1 MEQPTPISNQTVRQV
16 FFILILVLL
25 GGIVFM
31 QLKNL
36 LPAFLGAYTLYI
48 LLRKMMDKLTKLLR
62 GWRKTSAL
70 IIIVTSLLIDLF
82 PLNGLVNL
90 LSSRIKPA
98 MEHSN
103 DIWGSFEKGIKKIED
118 QLNISILTQDNIK
131 SLSDW
136 GISEMQ
142 QILGFTFNSLL
153 IVVVMYFILFFMLVE
168 RGNMEKAFYDWLP
181 LRTRSTSLL
190 KKNLNEL
197 VLSNAIGIPLVAIIQ
212 GLFAWVGYY
221 FAGVQEPFIWFIA
234 TCVAAMIPVLG
245 AALVYVPLS
254 IVLFANNMT
263 TQAAMLLLY
272 GFLVIG
278 TVDNLF
284 RFWLQDKLGDTHPL
298 ITIFGV
304 IIGLQLFGF
313 IGLIFGPILISLLLL
328 LVHIYKHEF
337 HADTE

>member
-70 IIIVTSLLIDLF
+70 IIIVTSLLIVLL

-136 GISEMQ
+136 GINEMQ

-181 LRTRSTSLL
+181 LRPHSTSLL

-263 TQAAMLLLY
+263 TQAVMLLLY

>member
-70 IIIVTSLLIDLF
+70 IIIVTSLLIVLL

-136 GISEMQ
+136 GINEMQ

-263 TQAAMLLLY
+263 TQAVMLLLY

-304 IIGLQLFGF
+304 IICLQLFGF

>member
-1 MEQPTPISNQTVRQV
+1 MEQPTPISNQVVRQV
-16 FFILILVLL
+16 FSILILVLL

-31 QLKNL
+31 QLKNF
-36 LPAFLGAYTLYI
+36 LPAFLGAYTLYV

-70 IIIVTSLLIDLF
+70 IIIVTSLLIVLL

-90 LSSRIKPA
+90 VSLRVKPA
-98 MEHSN
+98 IEQSD
-103 DIWGSFEKGIKKIED
+103 DIWSSLEIGIKKIED
-118 QLNISILTQDNIK
+118 QLNISILTQENIK
-131 SLSDW
+131 SLSNW
-136 GISEMQ
+136 GMNEMQ
-142 QILGFTFNSLL
+142 QILGSTFNSLL
-153 IVVVMYFILFFMLVE
+153 IVVVMYFILFFMLIE
-168 RGNMEKAFYDWLP
+168 RGNMEKSFYDWLP
-181 LRTRSTSLL
+181 LRTRSTTLL

-197 VLSNAIGIPLVAIIQ
+197 VFSNAVGIPLVAIVQ
-212 GLFAWVGYY
+212 GLFAWAGYY

-263 TQAAMLLLY
+263 PQAVMLLLY

-278 TVDNLF
+278 SVDNLF
-284 RFWLQDKLGDTHPL
+284 RFWLLDKLGDTHPL

-313 IGLIFGPILISLLLL
+313 IGLIFGPILISLMLL

-337 HADTE
+337 HADIE